1 MSRPLPSI
9 SAALPWIAVLLLAA
23 AVRAPSITA
32 ARPYMSYVDEG
43 NYLHVPARMI
53 RDGRWIPDEFMYPS
67 LPITAVAAAA
77 RAYGP
82 LMGDDVLTREG
93 GYYDV
98 LEPFEILLLGRILS
112 FLAGLGVV
120 LVTGL
125 LARRVARFESN
136 TRAGYLAAF
145 TAALLPALVARGGI
159 ATVDPYAT
167 LFVTACLLFT
177 DRVRTSDQPGRD
189 ALLAGAM
196 AGLAF
201 ASKYPALLVSL
212 SFALTVWLSRPAWR
226 ERLRLWAIAAAGAIG
241 AALAAMPGIVTV
253 PEQVLGGIRRQSEL
267 YRELTSPPLWPQV
280 VQQAE
285 WDLPLRGPELG
296 WIFLAL
302 AAAGLAVAL
311 WDRRTRP
318 TAAGWMLF
326 LALIVMLYSRQSFQ
340 PFRNFLPVVPIAC
353 VAVAILFHS
362 LKARFSWAYATGF
375 LLITILFGP
384 QAVRFA
390 QERAQF
396 EDSRTQTIDWMAR
409 NSRPGQT
416 VLVLNDLAFLPS
428 EIGRL
433 EGRNVEVQGWDRMQR
448 RLLGRRVHYLVIT
461 QMSTPE
467 GRPLIS
473 PEQIGTIFESFE
485 QRAEFGEKP
494 TTPSPGQ
501 WHGNRQVIRILERR
515 STLPAGGAGRRSS
528 APPPGQESPAA
539 PPP

>member
-1 MSRPLPSI
+1 MSLLR
-9 SAALPWIAVLLLAA
+9 ALPWIAVLLLAA
-23 AVRAPSITA
+23 ALRAPSLTA
-32 ARPYMSYVDEG
+32 AQPYMSYVDEG
-43 NYLHVPARMI
+43 NYLHVSARMI

-77 RAYGP
+77 RAYDP
-82 LMGDDVLTREG
+82 LMGKNVLTGLG

-98 LEPFEILLLGRILS
+98 LEPFEILLLARILS
-112 FLAGLGVV
+112 FLAGLGAV

-125 LARRVARFESN
+125 LARRVAGP
-136 TRAGYLAAF
+136 RAGWLAAF

-159 ATVDPYAT
+159 ATVDPYAA

-177 DRVRTSDQPGRD
+177 DRVRTSDRPGRE

-196 AGLAF
+196 VGLAF
-201 ASKYPALLVSL
+201 ASKYPAILVSF

-226 ERLRLWAIAAAGAIG
+226 ERLRLWTIGAAGAIG
-241 AALAAMPGIVTV
+241 AALLAMPGIVTV

-280 VQQAE
+280 VEQAE
-285 WDLPLRGPELG
+285 WDLPFRGPELG
-296 WIFLAL
+296 WIFVAL
-302 AAAGLAVAL
+302 AAAGLAAAL

-318 TAAGWMLF
+318 SAAGWVLF
-326 LALIVMLYSRQSFQ
+326 LALVVMLYSRQSFQ

-353 VAVAILFHS
+353 VAVAVLFDR
-362 LKARFSWAYATGF
+362 LRAWASWADAAAL
-375 LLITILFGP
+375 LLIGTLFAP

-390 QERAQF
+390 RERARF
-396 EDSRTQTIDWMAR
+396 EDSRVQTIDWMER
-409 NSRPGQT
+409 NSRPEQT
-416 VLVLNDLAFLPS
+416 MLILNGLAFLPS
-428 EIGRL
+428 EIERL
-433 EGRNVEVQGWDRMQR
+433 EGRNVEVLGWDRMQQ
-448 RLLGRRVHYLVIT
+448 RLPDQGVRYLAVT

-473 PEQIGTIFESFE
+473 PEQIGTIFESYE
-485 QRAEFGEKP
+485 QRAEFGEEP
-494 TTPSPGQ
+494 TTPFPGQ

-515 STLPAGGAGRRSS
+515 PTRPADGAARRSS
-528 APPPGQESPAA
+528 APRPGQGSPAA